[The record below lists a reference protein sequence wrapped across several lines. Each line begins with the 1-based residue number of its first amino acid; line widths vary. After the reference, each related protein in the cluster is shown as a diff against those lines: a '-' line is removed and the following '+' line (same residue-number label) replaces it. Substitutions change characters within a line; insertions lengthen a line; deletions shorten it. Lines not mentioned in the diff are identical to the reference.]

1 MRRKLLR
8 SIFSVAELA
17 FGLALVALGSYYLW
31 SMRDCPQTAHDCVG
45 WSLLGGA
52 MFLPPGVFI
61 ATAGAVTYALRR
73 VSVALIQ
80 SILIGVL
87 IAYYFL
93 MGFE

>member
-1 MRRKLLR
+1 MTATDPKR
-8 SIFSVAELA
+8 SIKADRLFRKPCDDRS
-17 FGLALVALGSYYLW
+17 SYSLW

-52 MFLPPGVFI
+52 MFLPPGILVT
-61 ATAGAVTYALRR
+61 TAAALSYAWRR
-73 VSVALIQ
+73 APFALVQ
-80 SILIGVL
+80 SLLIGTL

>member
-1 MRRKLLR
+1 V
-8 SIFSVAELA
+8 FSVAELVL
-17 FGLALVALGSYYLW
+17 GLTLVALGSYSLW

-45 WSLLGGA
+45 WGLLGAA
-52 MFLPPGVFI
+52 MFLPPGVLV
-61 ATAGAVTYALRR
+61 ATAGALSYLWRR
-73 VSVALIQ
+73 MPVALIQ